1 MIESFVDSNGINI
14 WTTRTGEG
22 YPVMLCNGGAGCRYT
37 EFQFE
42 RVEEPRPSDGTV
54 RACPDVQDAQ
64 ALSESV
70 DDIRGDEQ
78 PFVSS

>member
-1 MIESFVDSNGINI
+1 LAKDS
-14 WTTRTGEG
+14 
-22 YPVMLCNGGAGCRYT
+22 YPVMLCSGGAGCCDT
-37 EFQFE
+37 EFQLE
-42 RVEEPRPSDGTV
+42 RVEEPRPSDETV

-64 ALSESV
+64 VLSESV